1 MIVVLSNASYG
12 MNGTDDFNR
21 RFEKMDKRKLE
32 IFVDTHL
39 QLCEACENDAETIYH
54 AIDLHRDDLRR
65 WLPFV
70 DGLHSV
76 AEEKNFLSGLCAEAP
91 EVRNYTFKILFD
103 DVFCE
108 LVGFVFTDTVNRK
121 TEIGYWLLPEFR
133 GHGIMSRCVA
143 RLCLWAFDVREM
155 NRVQI
160 KCAVGNHPSNA
171 IPRRLGFRLE
181 GVERAGEYAGEGRY
195 YDLNVYSL
203 LAQEKESLSSL

>member
-65 WLPFV
+65 CCRLLTVYP
-70 DGLHSV
+70 SV

-103 DVFCE
+103 DVFCG

>member
-1 MIVVLSNASYG
+1 M
-12 MNGTDDFNR
+12 
-21 RFEKMDKRKLE
+21 EKRKLE

-39 QLCEACENDAETIYH
+39 QLCEACEDDAGTIYR

-76 AEEKNFLSGLCAEAP
+76 AEEKNFLSGLCAEVP
-91 EVRNYTFKILFD
+91 ELRNYTFKILFD
-103 DVFCE
+103 DVFCG
-108 LVGFVFTDTVNRK
+108 LVGFVLTDTVNRK

-171 IPRRLGFRLE
+171 IPRRLGFRLD
-181 GVERAGEYAGEGRY
+181 GVERAGEYCGEGRY

-203 LAQEKESLSSL
+203 LVQEKESLSLL

>member
-1 MIVVLSNASYG
+1 
-12 MNGTDDFNR
+12 MN
-21 RFEKMDKRKLE
+21 KRKLE

-39 QLCEACENDAETIYH
+39 QLCEACVSDAGTIYR

-76 AEEKNFLSGLCAEAP
+76 AEEKNFLSGLCAEVP
-91 EVRNYTFKILFD
+91 ELRNYTFK
-103 DVFCE
+103 
-108 LVGFVFTDTVNRK
+108 
-121 TEIGYWLLPEFR
+121 IGYWLLPEFR
-133 GHGIMSRCVA
+133 GRGIMSRCVA
-143 RLCLWAFDVREM
+143 RLCLWAFDVRTM

-160 KCAVGNHPSNA
+160 KCAVGNLSSNA

-195 YDLNVYSL
+195 YNLNVYSL
-203 LAQEKESLSSL
+203 LAQERDNLLEL

>member
-1 MIVVLSNASYG
+1 
-12 MNGTDDFNR
+12 MN
-21 RFEKMDKRKLE
+21 KRKLE

-39 QLCEACENDAETIYH
+39 QLCEACVSDAGTIYR

-76 AEEKNFLSGLCAEAP
+76 AEEKNFLSGLCAEVP
-91 EVRNYTFKILFD
+91 ELRNYTFKILFEG
-103 DVFCE
+103 VFCG

-133 GHGIMSRCVA
+133 GRGIMSRCVA
-143 RLCLWAFDVREM
+143 RLCLWAFDVRTM

-160 KCAVGNHPSNA
+160 KCAVGNLSSNA

-181 GVERAGEYAGEGRY
+181 GVERAGEYAG
-195 YDLNVYSL
+195 DNL
-203 LAQEKESLSSL
+203 LGL